1 MVRWRK
7 KEFYGVGTETLR
19 NGKGGICGGTQNDR
33 TAAMRVNISRTD
45 GKRRDTPKAL
55 DSGSGL
61 WAQKEPSIQDHTICL
76 EIREDSGEA
85 VKLTPQ
91 RLVYCT
97 T

>member
-7 KEFYGVGTETLR
+7 KEIYGVETEILR
-19 NGKGGICGGTQNDR
+19 NGKGGICGGTRNDR

-45 GKRRDTPKAL
+45 GRRRETPKAL
-55 DSGSGL
+55 DSGSGI
-61 WAQKEPSIQDHTICL
+61 WTQKEPSIQDHTICL
-76 EIREDSGEA
+76 EIREDSGEV

-91 RLVYCT
+91 RHVYCT

>member
-19 NGKGGICGGTQNDR
+19 NRKGGICGGTRNDR

-61 WAQKEPSIQDHTICL
+61 WAQKRTFNPRSHDL
-76 EIREDSGEA
+76 SRD
-85 VKLTPQ
+85 
-91 RLVYCT
+91 
-97 T
+97 